1 MKRMILVGLM
11 VSVSA
16 VAGQPVQ
23 PPPGSTLLLRAI
35 EIRFPTQGEMS
46 HRDAVTY
53 VRQIEVRRHVSLPS
67 QDRWLPYAEAEAF
80 IVEDAERLWQSG
92 QLETLWV
99 EVGDDPYEN
108 GVMAKRLI
116 FNLVERLDVEVPAAT
131 YPTPPPMYR
140 VPPSDHERLYPPQ
153 GD

>member
-1 MKRMILVGLM
+1 MKGMILVGLM
-11 VSVSA
+11 VSVSV
-16 VAGQPVQ
+16 VAGQPLQ
-23 PPPGSTLLLRAI
+23 PPPGSALLLRAV
-35 EIRFPTQGEMS
+35 EFRFPTQGNIS
-46 HRDAVTY
+46 SRRPDTY

-80 IVEDAERLWQSG
+80 IVEDAERLWRSG

-99 EVGDDPYEN
+99 EVRDDPYEN

-116 FNLVERLDVEVPAAT
+116 FNFVERLDVEIPAAA

-140 VPPSDHERLYPPQ
+140 VPQPDHERLYPPQ
-153 GD
+153 ED